1 MSEESSTTWYNV
13 AFSISDIIRQTEKA
27 SLIECTKGEYKGY
40 RLWIPRKLVKSIDR
54 DEQMFC
60 FSFSENFNFELVEI
74 NDENKIIDEVSLS
87 AEELFKQFE
96 PAKLPKK
103 ASSYSNSGSSKGKK
117 AQSSKAKEQE
127 YDDEEDNTSSLV
139 DDDE

>member
-1 MSEESSTTWYNV
+1 
-13 AFSISDIIRQTEKA
+13 
-27 SLIECTKGEYKGY
+27 
-40 RLWIPRKLVKSIDR
+40 
-54 DEQMFC
+54 MFC

-103 ASSYSNSGSSKGKK
+103 ASSYSNSGGSKGKK

-127 YDDEEDNTSSLV
+127 YDDEDSTSSLV